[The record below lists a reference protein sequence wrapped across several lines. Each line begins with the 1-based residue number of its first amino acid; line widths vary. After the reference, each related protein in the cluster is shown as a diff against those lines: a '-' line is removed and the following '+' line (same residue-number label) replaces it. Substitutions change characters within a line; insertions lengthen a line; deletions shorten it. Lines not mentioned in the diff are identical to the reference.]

1 MWCHVWALEPW
12 FVVVQH
18 ALSHWQSSRLSHKT
32 FVGVPGGRIPLCHL
46 CDCPQ
51 SFSLPEEGLQAGE
64 GQAELWKLQW
74 PWELKQA
81 LALCTLPPPDPDFPP
96 LLQLFCHCSWCT
108 ASHSIAVLGLS
119 STQIPCWPWASCS
132 HHPCKPEL
140 GISTHIIPCHLF
152 PLWCKQADK
161 GISVSLNC
169 TTPINTT
176 SLTTS
181 VPVCLTFSWEG
192 GFFFSPAGW
201 YLDELQPLPGM
212 IITRLQCSLAR
223 MWLLQTPSN

>member
-96 LLQLFCHCSWCT
+96 FCSCSVTAADAQQVTALQC
-108 ASHSIAVLGLS
+108 
-119 STQIPCWPWASCS
+119 WAS
-132 HHPCKPEL
+132 PPPKFPADPEPPAPITPVDL
-140 GISTHIIPCHLF
+140 SLAFPHTFPCHLF

-192 GFFFSPAGW
+192 GFFFPQLGGIWTSCSHSQGW
-201 YLDELQPLPGM
+201 L
-212 IITRLQCSLAR
+212 
-223 MWLLQTPSN
+223 